1 MPRVGGGGI
10 KQRWLQRLHVC
21 VHVQMYM
28 NVHFSV

>member
-10 KQRWLQRLHVC
+10 KQRWLQRLC